1 VFLSAGEAGNRSAGE
16 WFMSVYDNKVMDQPL
31 KYVKGVGE
39 NRARLFAKLGL
50 FTLGDLL
57 HYFPRDYEDR
67 SVFKPIS
74 EAADGESITVRI
86 RFVSDITESR
96 PRRNLSLLKAQV
108 TDGVSLMNVTWFNQ
122 SYIKQSIDISR
133 EYVFFGTIRR
143 TGSRVEIH
151 NPVFE
156 ELEHSGNLTGRIVPV
171 YSLTR
176 GITQNMLRKI
186 LRNALDAVSDKLVDI
201 LPSSFRSQYRL
212 AETAFA
218 FEQIHFPTSMENME
232 MARRRLVFEELLLL
246 QLGLFSI
253 KGSNNAQNGIRFSP
267 VDMEPFLKALP
278 FKLTSAQE
286 RVLAEIKA
294 DMESDRRMNRL
305 IQGDVGSGKTI
316 MAVLAIYIAA
326 SSGYQSAFMAP
337 TEILAEQHYRSVAP
351 LLEKFGIKVGLL
363 TGGMKKKEKETIK
376 EEAREGRLD
385 VLIGTH
391 AVLEESTVF
400 KRLGLVITDEQ
411 HRFGV
416 RQRARLSQK
425 GENPDLLVM
434 TATPIPRTLSL
445 VLYGDL
451 DVSII
456 DTLPPDRKPVKTYVV
471 DERMR
476 DRVYQFIRKNIAEG
490 RQAYIVCPL
499 VEDSEELEVESATG
513 LVEKIRD
520 DALKGLR
527 VGLIHGKMK
536 SAEKDD
542 VMRRFSRG
550 ELDVLV
556 STTVIEVGVNVPNA
570 NIMVIEN
577 AERFGLAQLHQLRG
591 RVGRGP
597 YQSYCILFNQGKSQI
612 SRQRMEILAKSN
624 DGFAIS
630 EKDLE
635 LRGPGDIFGVRQHG
649 LPEFRIANLYR
660 DMEVLKDV
668 QKAAQYIMAEGLL
681 EKDES
686 WRPLAK
692 RVELMVKEKLQD
704 LSMN

>member
-1 VFLSAGEAGNRSAGE
+1 
-16 WFMSVYDNKVMDQPL
+16 MSEYENKYLDQPL

-39 NRARLFAKLGL
+39 NRAKLFSKLGL
-50 FTLGDLL
+50 FTVGDLL

-74 EAADGESITVRI
+74 EAADGESITVRV
-86 RFVSDITESR
+86 RFVAGITESR
-96 PRRNLSLLKAQV
+96 PRRNLSIQKAQV

-122 SYIKQSIDISR
+122 SYVRQSIDTSR
-133 EYVFFGTIRR
+133 EYVFYGTVRR
-143 TGSRVEIH
+143 SGSRVEIH

-171 YSLTR
+171 YPLTR

-201 LPSSFRSQYRL
+201 LPASLRSQYRL
-212 AETAFA
+212 AETAFS
-218 FEQIHFPTSMENME
+218 FEQIHFPTSMENMT

-253 KGSNNAQNGIRFSP
+253 KGSNSGQNGIRFSP
-267 VDMEPFLKALP
+267 VDLGPFLESLP
-278 FKLTSAQE
+278 FKLTPAQE

-351 LLEKFGIKVGLL
+351 LLEKFGVRVGLL
-363 TGGMKKKEKETIK
+363 TGGMSRKEKETVK
-376 EEAREGRLD
+376 EAAKEGRLD

-391 AVLEESTVF
+391 AVLEDSTLF
-400 KRLGLVITDEQ
+400 SRLGLVITDEQ

-456 DTLPPDRKPVKTYVV
+456 DSLPPDRKPIKTYVV

-476 DRVYQFIRKNIAEG
+476 ERVYRFIRKNIAEG

-499 VEDSEELEVESATG
+499 VEESESLEVESATG

-536 SAEKDD
+536 GIEKDD
-542 VMRRFSRG
+542 VMKRFSNG
-550 ELDVLV
+550 QLDVLV

-612 SRQRMEILAKSN
+612 ARQRMEIMATSN

-649 LPEFRIANLYR
+649 LPEFKIANLYR
-660 DMEVLKDV
+660 DMDVLKDV
-668 QKAAQYIMAEGLL
+668 QKAAKYIMSERLL

-686 WRPLAK
+686 WRLLAGI
-692 RVELMVKEKLQD
+692 VEKMVSEKLQD

>member
-1 VFLSAGEAGNRSAGE
+1 
-16 WFMSVYDNKVMDQPL
+16 MSVYDNKVMDQPL
-31 KYVKGVGE
+31 KYVKCVGE

-67 SVFKPIS
+67 SVYKPIS

-86 RFVSDITESR
+86 RFVSDIAESR

-133 EYVFFGTIRR
+133 EYVFFGTVKRL
-143 TGSRVEIH
+143 GARVEIH

-201 LPSSFRSQYRL
+201 LPSGFRSQYRL

-253 KGSNNAQNGIRFSP
+253 KGSNNNQNGIRFSP

-278 FKLTSAQE
+278 FRLTSAQE

-294 DMESDRRMNRL
+294 DMESDKRMNRL

-337 TEILAEQHYRSVAP
+337 TEILAEQHYRSIAP

-376 EEAREGRLD
+376 KEAGEGRLD

-391 AVLEESTVF
+391 AVLEDSTVF
-400 KRLGLVITDEQ
+400 SRLGLVITDEQ

-456 DTLPPDRKPVKTYVV
+456 DTLPPDRKPIKTYVV
-471 DERMR
+471 DESMR

-499 VEDSEELEVESATG
+499 VEESEELEVESATG
-513 LVEKIRD
+513 LVEKIRE

-536 SAEKDD
+536 SADKDE
-542 VMRRFSRG
+542 VMRKFSKG

-597 YQSYCILFNQGKSQI
+597 YQSYCILFNQGKSHI

-624 DGFAIS
+624 DGFVIS

-668 QKAAQYIMAEGLL
+668 QKAAQYIMAEELL
-681 EKDES
+681 EKDEA
-686 WRPLAK
+686 WRLLAR

>member
-1 VFLSAGEAGNRSAGE
+1 
-16 WFMSVYDNKVMDQPL
+16 MSEYDNGLLDRPL

-39 NRARLFAKLGL
+39 SRARLFAKLGL
-50 FTLGDLL
+50 NTLGDIIN
-57 HYFPRDYEDR
+57 YFPRDYEDR
-67 SVFKPIS
+67 SVFKQIS
-74 EAADGESITVRI
+74 EACDGEPITVRV
-86 RFVSDITESR
+86 RFVSNILESR
-96 PRRNLSLLKAQV
+96 PRRNLTVQKAQV
-108 TDGVSLMNVTWFNQ
+108 TDGFSFMNVTWFNQ
-122 SYIKQSIDISR
+122 GYVRQSIDTSR
-133 EYVFFGTIRR
+133 EYILYGTVRR
-143 TGSRVEIH
+143 VGSRVEMN

-156 ELEHSGNLTGRIVPV
+156 EADRSGNLTGRIVPV

-176 GITQNMLRKI
+176 GISQNMIRKI
-186 LRNALDAVSDKLVDI
+186 IRNALDTATESLPDI
-201 LPSSFRSQYRL
+201 LPAGFRRKYRL
-212 AETAFA
+212 AEAAFSY
-218 FEQIHFPTSMENME
+218 EQIHFPTSMENME
-232 MARRRLVFEELLLL
+232 IARRRLVFEELLLL
-246 QLGLFSI
+246 QLGLASI
-253 KGSNNAQNGIRFSP
+253 KGSNSGQNGIRFSH
-267 VDMEPFLKALP
+267 VDVTPLLDALP
-278 FKLTSAQE
+278 FRLTAAQE
-286 RVLAEIKA
+286 RVFSEIQA

-316 MAVLAIYIAA
+316 LAVLAMYVAA
-326 SSGYQSAFMAP
+326 KSGYQSAFMVP
-337 TEILAEQHYRSVAP
+337 TEILAEQHYRNIAP
-351 LLEKFGIKVGLL
+351 LLGKFGIKVGLL
-363 TGGMKKKEKETIK
+363 TGGMKKKEKEAVK
-376 EEAREGRLD
+376 EDSKEGRLD
-385 VLIGTH
+385 ILIGTH
-391 AVLEESTVF
+391 AVLEETTVF
-400 KRLGLVITDEQ
+400 SRLGLVITDEQ

-416 RQRARLSQK
+416 RQRARLSLK

-451 DVSII
+451 DVSLV
-456 DTLPPDRKPVKTYVV
+456 DSLPPDRKPIKTYVV

-476 DRVYQFIRKNIAEG
+476 ERVYNFIRKNIAEG

-499 VEDSEELEVESATG
+499 VEDSDTMDVESATG

-520 DALKGLR
+520 DALRGLR

-542 VMRRFSRG
+542 IMRRFTRG

-597 YQSYCILFNQGKSQI
+597 YQSYCILFNQSTSDI
-612 SRQRMEILAKSN
+612 ARQRMEIMARSN
-624 DGFAIS
+624 DGFVIA

-635 LRGPGDIFGVRQHG
+635 LRGPGDVFGVRQHG

-660 DMEVLKDV
+660 DMDVLKDV
-668 QKAAQYIMAEGLL
+668 QKAVREIVSEGLL
-681 EKDES
+681 EKDEE
-686 WRPLAK
+686 WRPLAEK
-692 RVELMVKEKLQD
+692 VQLMVNEKLQE

>member
-1 VFLSAGEAGNRSAGE
+1 
-16 WFMSVYDNKVMDQPL
+16 MSVYDNKVMDQPL

-67 SVFKPIS
+67 SVYKPIS

-86 RFVSDITESR
+86 RFVSDIAESR

-133 EYVFFGTIRR
+133 EYVFFGTVKRI
-143 TGSRVEIH
+143 GSRVEIH

-201 LPSSFRSQYRL
+201 LPSGFRSQYRL

-253 KGSNNAQNGIRFSP
+253 KGSNNNQNGIRFSP

-278 FKLTSAQE
+278 FRLTSAQE

-294 DMESDRRMNRL
+294 DMESDKRMNRL

-337 TEILAEQHYRSVAP
+337 TEILAEQHYRSIAP

-376 EEAREGRLD
+376 KEAGEGRLD

-391 AVLEESTVF
+391 AVLEDSTVF
-400 KRLGLVITDEQ
+400 SRLGLVITDEQ

-456 DTLPPDRKPVKTYVV
+456 DTLPPDRKPIKTYVV
-471 DERMR
+471 DESMR

-499 VEDSEELEVESATG
+499 VEESEELEVESATG
-513 LVEKIRD
+513 LVEKIRE

-536 SAEKDD
+536 SADKDE
-542 VMRRFSRG
+542 VMRKFSKG
-550 ELDVLV
+550 ELDVL
-556 STTVIEVGVNVPNA
+556 INEAEWLAREHAHADLRKNA
-570 NIMVIEN
+570 HGTGRELFAGFRSLSSS
-577 AERFGLAQLHQLRG
+577 AETGAMSFGG
-591 RVGRGP
+591 
-597 YQSYCILFNQGKSQI
+597 
-612 SRQRMEILAKSN
+612 
-624 DGFAIS
+624 DFA
-630 EKDLE
+630 
-635 LRGPGDIFGVRQHG
+635 
-649 LPEFRIANLYR
+649 
-660 DMEVLKDV
+660 
-668 QKAAQYIMAEGLL
+668 
-681 EKDES
+681 
-686 WRPLAK
+686 
-692 RVELMVKEKLQD
+692 
-704 LSMN
+704 

>member
-1 VFLSAGEAGNRSAGE
+1 
-16 WFMSVYDNKVMDQPL
+16 MSVYDNKVMDQPL

-67 SVFKPIS
+67 SVYKPIS

-86 RFVSDITESR
+86 RFVSDIAESR

-133 EYVFFGTIRR
+133 EYVFFGTVKRI
-143 TGSRVEIH
+143 GSRVEIH

-337 TEILAEQHYRSVAP
+337 TEILAEQHYRSVVP
-351 LLEKFGIKVGLL
+351 LLERFGIKVGLL

-542 VMRRFSRG
+542 VMRKFSRG

-686 WRPLAK
+686 WRPLAR

>member
-1 VFLSAGEAGNRSAGE
+1 
-16 WFMSVYDNKVMDQPL
+16 MSVYDNKVMDQPL

>member
-1 VFLSAGEAGNRSAGE
+1 
-16 WFMSVYDNKVMDQPL
+16 MSVYDNKVMDQPL

-67 SVFKPIS
+67 SVYKPIS

-86 RFVSDITESR
+86 RFVSDIAESR

-133 EYVFFGTIRR
+133 EYVFFGTVKRI
-143 TGSRVEIH
+143 GSRVEIH

-201 LPSSFRSQYRL
+201 LPSGFRSQYRL

-337 TEILAEQHYRSVAP
+337 TEILAEQHYRSIAP

-376 EEAREGRLD
+376 KEAGEGRLD

-391 AVLEESTVF
+391 AVLEDSTVF
-400 KRLGLVITDEQ
+400 SRLGLVITDEQ

-456 DTLPPDRKPVKTYVV
+456 DTLPPDRKPIKTYVV
-471 DERMR
+471 DESMR

-499 VEDSEELEVESATG
+499 VEESEELEVESATG
-513 LVEKIRD
+513 LVEKIRE

-536 SAEKDD
+536 SADKDE
-542 VMRRFSRG
+542 VMRKFSKG

-597 YQSYCILFNQGKSQI
+597 YQSYCILFNQGKSHI

-624 DGFAIS
+624 DGFVIS

-668 QKAAQYIMAEGLL
+668 QKAAQYIMAEELL
-681 EKDES
+681 EKDEA
-686 WRPLAK
+686 WRPLAR